1 MKRSEMSPVD
11 RVVSVRRHLDLFS
24 GIGGFA
30 LAAQWAGIETVAF
43 CEIDDFA
50 CKVLNKNF
58 PNVPV
63 HRDIRELDGGQYA
76 GIDIITGGYPCQPFS
91 IAGNQKAEKD
101 DRHLWPEMF
110 RVITQAKPT
119 WVVCENVY
127 GHVTLGLD
135 AVIND
140 LETRGYTA
148 QSFIIPAMAKGCN
161 HRRDRVF
168 IVAYSASDG
177 RNESSA
183 SGCNEKAD
191 TKRREE
197 KQNENRN
204 NERCCCLRIEME
216 WGGNSPWGWGIKS
229 PALRVDDGLPNRM
242 DRNKAIGNAIVRKW
256 LTRYCGA
263 FVPYNN
269 APMTGDERRRHDYE

>member
-1 MKRSEMSPVD
+1 MLYVTFEDFSLK
-11 RVVSVRRHLDLFS
+11 HLDLFS

-58 PNVPV
+58 PGVPV
-63 HRDIRELDGGQYA
+63 HRDIRELDGGLYA

-91 IAGNQKAEKD
+91 IAGNQRAEKD

-110 RVITQAKPT
+110 RIITQAKPT

-140 LETRGYTA
+140 LESRGYTS
-148 QSFIIPAMAKGCN
+148 QSFVIPAMAKGCN

-168 IVAYSASDG
+168 IVANTTSNGRDESQTSAS
-177 RNESSA
+177 
-183 SGCNEKAD
+183 NEK
-191 TKRREE
+191 TTIKRRPK
-197 KQNENRN
+197 KQNENRY
-204 NERCCCLRIEME
+204 NEGRCGLWPEME
-216 WGGNSPWGWGIKS
+216 WGGHSTWGWGAKP

-242 DRNKAIGNAIVRKW
+242 DRNKALGNAV
-256 LTRYCGA
+256 
-263 FVPYNN
+263 VPQV
-269 APMTGDERRRHDYE
+269 AYEILRCIRDV